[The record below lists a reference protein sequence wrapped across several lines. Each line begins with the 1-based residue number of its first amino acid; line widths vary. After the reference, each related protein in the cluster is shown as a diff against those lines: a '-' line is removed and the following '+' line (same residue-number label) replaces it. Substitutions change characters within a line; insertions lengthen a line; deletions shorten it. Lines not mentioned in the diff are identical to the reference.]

1 MSTCTLALR
10 RIFSLASLV
19 TLLLLGGCT
28 GTIGSLMVDAPNQG
42 ESAATLGESSV
53 AMLRLW
59 GVDRQYRIEVGP
71 PAASLLVWVIDPIAE
86 KGQPIAAPKG
96 TVIVLHGYRDEME
109 WFACKA
115 KGLSRHGY
123 RTVLAD
129 LRGQGN
135 STGEFMT
142 FGVQES
148 KDVVGLIDGLEQRGE
163 IAGPIGVW
171 GMSYGASTA
180 IMAGTRDERIRAVVA
195 VSPFESMR
203 SIVPHFVRLLVPV
216 VGWMMSD
223 TEIDAMVRE
232 RAKGAGFDPDESDM
246 VRAGAAGKSPLL
258 LVHGACDLMVPA
270 THSEHIE
277 QSARAAGREVR
288 RVVVPLTGHVSMWF
302 DLADVMEEESAAW
315 FDRWLTGAQ

>member
-1 MSTCTLALR
+1 MITLTFILR
-10 RIFSLASLV
+10 RVASVAAIV
-19 TLLLLGGCT
+19 TLLLFGSCT
-28 GTIGSLMVDAPNQG
+28 RTIGGLMVDAPNQG
-42 ESAATLGESSV
+42 ASAATLGQSSES
-53 AMLRLW
+53 MLRLW
-59 GVDRQYRIEVGP
+59 GIDRQYRIEVGP
-71 PAASLLVWVIDPIAE
+71 PAASLLVWVIDPIVE
-86 KGQPIAAPKG
+86 KGEPVTAPKG

-123 RTVLAD
+123 RTVLID
-129 LRGQGN
+129 LRGQGH

-148 KDVVGLIDGLEQRGE
+148 KDVVSLIDGLEQRSE

-203 SIVPHFVRLLVPV
+203 SVVPHFVRLLVPV

-223 TEIDAMVRE
+223 AEIDAMVRD
-232 RAKGAGFDPDESDM
+232 RAAGAGFDPDESDM

-258 LVHGACDLMVPA
+258 LVHGAWDVMVPA

-277 QSARAAGREVR
+277 QSARAAGREVK

-302 DLADVMEEESAAW
+302 DVADVMEAESAAW
-315 FDRWLTGAQ
+315 FDRWLAGAR